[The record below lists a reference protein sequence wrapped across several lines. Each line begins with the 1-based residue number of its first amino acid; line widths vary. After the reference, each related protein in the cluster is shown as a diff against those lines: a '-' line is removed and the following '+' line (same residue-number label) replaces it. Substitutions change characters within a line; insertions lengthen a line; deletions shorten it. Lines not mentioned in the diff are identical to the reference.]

1 MRRRTK
7 DTLELG
13 PDVIQLLLPHRRPL
27 LMVDRVVSY
36 APEPAPTMEAW
47 RHISANEEVFAG
59 HFPDLHLWPGVYTI
73 EGMGQTCQLLFVI
86 SQLQRLRR
94 EQGGAADDI
103 LVALRNME
111 AGFRQEAGYSPEVAS
126 QMMEQM
132 PDPSAFMGFSTA
144 VDVKLLRPVFAGQRL
159 EYRVTQTHVMDD
171 FLRWDVEA
179 RSEGR
184 DVARGKMSAK
194 VGVALPLWEIKNKK

>member
-7 DTLELG
+7 DTLDLG
-13 PDVIQLLLPHRRPL
+13 PDVIQILLPHRRPL

-36 APEPAPTMEAW
+36 VRRPRPTLVAW
-47 RHISANEEVFAG
+47 RHVSANEEVFAG
-59 HFPDLHLWPGVYTI
+59 HFPGLHLWPGVYTI
-73 EGMGQTCQLLFVI
+73 EGMGQTCQLLYVLG
-86 SQLQRLRR
+86 QLQRLRE
-94 EQGGAADDI
+94 EQGGAAGDI
-103 LVALRNME
+103 LVALRNL
-111 AGFRQEAGYSPEVAS
+111 EAGYRQEPGFQPELA
-126 QMMEQM
+126 QTMMEQM

-159 EYRVTQTHVMDD
+159 DYRVTETHVMDD

-179 RSEGR
+179 RAEGQ

-194 VGVALPLWEIKNKK
+194 VGIALPAVWRKNP